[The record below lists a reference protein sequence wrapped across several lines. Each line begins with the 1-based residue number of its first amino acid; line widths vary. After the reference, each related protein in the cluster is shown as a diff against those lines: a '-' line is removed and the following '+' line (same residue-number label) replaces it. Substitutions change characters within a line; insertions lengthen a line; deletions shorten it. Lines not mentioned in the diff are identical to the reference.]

1 MDPQPNPAQTPVQP
15 VTPAQ
20 PPQPPTVGSKTNAM
34 AIVALVC
41 AFILPVLG
49 FILALVAL
57 SQIKKSGEK
66 GHGVAVSAVII
77 SIVMFILVG
86 LLLVLLGL
94 GTIGAVQKASTDT
107 TSSTTTT
114 STQSKNYSADEQKA
128 VNTSEAFLSALK
140 SGDYNAAYNLM
151 GPELKKQYKDA
162 NDFST
167 QAKDKHLDLIKS
179 WSVTSVT
186 TNSTGDTITVKGT
199 AKASSQNGTFEFSY
213 YKDTDG
219 SINMLSYELS
229 F

>member
-1 MDPQPNPAQTPVQP
+1 
-15 VTPAQ
+15 
-20 PPQPPTVGSKTNAM
+20 M

-41 AFILPVLG
+41 AFILPILG

-57 SQIKKSGEK
+57 SQIKKTGEK
-66 GHGVAVSAVII
+66 GHGLAVGAVIV
-77 SIVMFILVG
+77 SIVVFIFVS

-94 GTIGAVQKASTDT
+94 GTISAVQKSNTDN
-107 TSSTTTT
+107 TSSTANSNT
-114 STQSKNYSADEQKA
+114 SIPSKNYSADEQKA
-128 VNTSEAFLSALK
+128 INTSEAFLNALK
-140 SGDYNAAYNLM
+140 SGDYTAAYNLM

-162 NDFST
+162 SDFST
-167 QAKDKHLDLIKS
+167 QAKYKHLNLIKS

-186 TNSTGDTITVKGT
+186 TNSSGDSITVKGS
-199 AKASSQNGTFEFSY
+199 AKASSQTGTFEFTY

>member
-1 MDPQPNPAQTPVQP
+1 
-15 VTPAQ
+15 
-20 PPQPPTVGSKTNAM
+20 M
-34 AIVALVC
+34 AIVALLC
-41 AFILPVLG
+41 AFIVPILG

-57 SQIKKSGEK
+57 SQIKKTGEK
-66 GHGVAVSAVII
+66 GHGLAVSAVII
-77 SIVMFILVG
+77 SIVMFVLVS

-114 STQSKNYSADEQKA
+114 TTSTASKNYSADEQKA
-128 VNTSEAFLSALK
+128 VNTSEAFLNALK
-140 SGDYNAAYNLM
+140 SGDYTAAYNLM

-167 QAKDKHLDLIKS
+167 QAKDKHLNLIKS
-179 WSVTSVT
+179 WNVTSVT
-186 TNSTGDTITVKGT
+186 TNSNGDSITVKGD
-199 AKASSQNGTFEFSY
+199 AKAGSQNGTFQFTY